1 MSSKQWLALVAWV
14 FVPAAAF
21 AQEKQTQYAPTDA
34 AAPITAIGYESAFK
48 GYRSPS
54 DEGNTPDKVW
64 RSANE
69 EMGKLG
75 GHAGQM
81 KESPSQ
87 PAGASNAV
95 PSTPVQ
101 GGAVDHSKHH

>member
-1 MSSKQWLALVAWV
+1 MSSKQWLALAAWV
-14 FVPAAAF
+14 LVPVAAI
-21 AQEKQTQYAPTDA
+21 AQEKQTQPAPTDA
-34 AAPITAIGYESAFK
+34 TAPVTAISYESAFT
-48 GYRSPS
+48 GYRTPS

-81 KESPSQ
+81 KDGASQ
-87 PAGASNAV
+87 PTGTSSAA
-95 PSTPVQ
+95 PSAPAQ
-101 GGAVDHSKHH
+101 GGVVDHSKHH

>member
-1 MSSKQWLALVAWV
+1 MSSKQWLALAAWV
-14 FVPAAAF
+14 LVPVATI
-21 AQEKQTQYAPTDA
+21 AQEKQTQYAPTNA
-34 AAPITAIGYESAFK
+34 AAPVTAISYESAFK

-81 KESPSQ
+81 KDSPSQ
-87 PAGASNAV
+87 PAGTSNAA
-95 PSTPVQ
+95 PSAPAQ